1 MFVISVMK
9 NKLLSD
15 LKKTLVAEKIAT
27 PLPVAKAKLAPI
39 QQADANLTDEQ
50 LLAKAMQ
57 GVTPLQLEATAPTHR
72 SKTTDDNT
80 LLRRAAAEGAKDMA
94 QEAISDTVALLNPV
108 ASEAILSFRKIGI
121 QQGLFKKLKDG
132 HLPWRAAVDLH
143 GCTVEQARQ
152 AVLQIIADA
161 QQEGITV
168 IKIVHGKGYSQ
179 GSQGSLLK
187 TCVNGWLQQH
197 RAVLAFHSALAKD
210 GGNGAVLVL
219 LKKQQQNLET
229 KR

>member
-1 MFVISVMK
+1 MK
-9 NKLLSD
+9 NKLLAD
-15 LKKTLVAEKIAT
+15 LKKTLVAEKIADT
-27 PLPVAKAKLAPI
+27 API
-39 QQADANLTDEQ
+39 KPQIKTQVATLEHLSDEQ
-50 LLAKAMQ
+50 LLAQAMK
-57 GVTPLQLEATAPTHR
+57 GVKPLQLEASAPIQTA
-72 SKTTDDNT
+72 KKLDDNT
-80 LLRRAAAEGAKDMA
+80 LLRRAAAEGAKEMA

-108 ASEAILSFRKIGI
+108 SSEAILSFRKIGI

-143 GCTVEQARQ
+143 GCTVEQARE
-152 AVLQIIADA
+152 AVLQIIFDA

-197 RAVLAFHSALAKD
+197 RAVLAFHSATAKD
-210 GGNGAVLVL
+210 GGNGALFVL
-219 LKKQQQNLET
+219 LKKQPPQNSAI

>member
-1 MFVISVMK
+1 MK
-9 NKLLSD
+9 NKLLAD
-15 LKKTLVAEKIAT
+15 LKKTLVAEKIASAI
-27 PLPVAKAKLAPI
+27 PIKPQINKQVAT
-39 QQADANLTDEQ
+39 QEHLTDEQ
-50 LLAKAMQ
+50 LLAQAMK
-57 GVTPLQLEATAPTHR
+57 GVKPLQLEATAPIQTA
-72 SKTTDDNT
+72 KKLDDNT
-80 LLRRAAAEGAKDMA
+80 LLRRAAAEGAKEMV

-108 ASEAILSFRKIGI
+108 SSEAILSFRKIGI

-143 GCTVEQARQ
+143 GCTVEQARE
-152 AVLQIIADA
+152 AVLQIIFDA

-219 LKKQQQNLET
+219 LKKQQTQHSDV

>member
-1 MFVISVMK
+1 MK
-9 NKLLSD
+9 NKLLAD
-15 LKKTLVAEKIAT
+15 LKKTLVAEKIAST
-27 PLPVAKAKLAPI
+27 IPI
-39 QQADANLTDEQ
+39 KPQIKTQGATQEHLSDEQ
-50 LLAKAMQ
+50 LLAQAMK
-57 GVTPLQLEATAPTHR
+57 GVKPLQLEATAPIQTA
-72 SKTTDDNT
+72 KKLDDNT
-80 LLRRAAAEGAKDMA
+80 LLRRAAAEGAKEMT

-108 ASEAILSFRKIGI
+108 SSEAILSFRKTGI

-143 GCTVEQARQ
+143 GCTVEQARE
-152 AVLQIIADA
+152 AVLQIIFDA

-197 RAVLAFHSALAKD
+197 RAVLAFHSATAKD
-210 GGNGAVLVL
+210 GGNGALFVL
-219 LKKQQQNLET
+219 LKKQQSHL
-229 KR
+229 

>member
-1 MFVISVMK
+1 MK
-9 NKLLSD
+9 NKLLAD
-15 LKKTLVAEKIAT
+15 LKKTLVAEKIAST
-27 PLPVAKAKLAPI
+27 IPVKPHIKTQVAT
-39 QQADANLTDEQ
+39 QEHLTDEQ
-50 LLAKAMQ
+50 LLAQAMK
-57 GVTPLQLEATAPTHR
+57 GVKPLQLEATAPIQTA
-72 SKTTDDNT
+72 KKIDDNT
-80 LLRRAAAEGAKDMA
+80 LLRRAAAEGAKEMV

-108 ASEAILSFRKIGI
+108 SSEAILSFRKTGI
-121 QQGLFKKLKDG
+121 QQGLFKKLRDG

-143 GCTVEQARQ
+143 GCTVEQARE
-152 AVLQIIADA
+152 AVLQIIFDA

-219 LKKQQQNLET
+219 LKKQQTQLSDV

>member
-1 MFVISVMK
+1 MK
-9 NKLLSD
+9 NKLLAD
-15 LKKTLVAEKIAT
+15 LKKTLVAEKIADARPIKPQIKT
-27 PLPVAKAKLAPI
+27 QVATHEHLS
-39 QQADANLTDEQ
+39 DEQ
-50 LLAKAMQ
+50 LLAQAMK
-57 GVTPLQLEATAPTHR
+57 GVKPLQLEASAPIQ
-72 SKTTDDNT
+72 TTKKLDDNT
-80 LLRRAAAEGAKDMA
+80 LLRRAAAEGAKEMA

-108 ASEAILSFRKIGI
+108 SSEAILSFRKIGI

-143 GCTVEQARQ
+143 GCTVEQARE
-152 AVLQIIADA
+152 AVLQIIFDA

-197 RAVLAFHSALAKD
+197 RAVLAFHSATAKD
-210 GGNGAVLVL
+210 GGNGALFVL
-219 LKKQQQNLET
+219 LKKQPPQNSAI

>member
-1 MFVISVMK
+1 MK
-9 NKLLSD
+9 NKLLTD
-15 LKKTLVAEKIAT
+15 LKKTLIAEKIAP
-27 PLPVAKAKLAPI
+27 PLPAAKTKLAPTY
-39 QQADANLTDEQ
+39 QADAALTDEQ

-57 GVTPLQLEATAPTHR
+57 GVTPLQLEATAPIHR
-72 SKTTDDNT
+72 TKKLDDNT

-108 ASEAILSFRKIGI
+108 ASEAILSFRKTGI

-143 GCTVEQARQ
+143 GCTVEQARE
-152 AVLQIIADA
+152 AVLQIIFDA

-197 RAVLAFHSALAKD
+197 RAVLAFHSAPAKD

-219 LKKQQQNLET
+219 LKKLAPATERQ
-229 KR
+229 

>member
-1 MFVISVMK
+1 MK
-9 NKLLSD
+9 NKLLAD
-15 LKKTLVAEKIAT
+15 LKKTLVAEKIAST
-27 PLPVAKAKLAPI
+27 IPIKPQIKTQVATQEPLS
-39 QQADANLTDEQ
+39 DEQ
-50 LLAKAMQ
+50 LLAQAMK
-57 GVTPLQLEATAPTHR
+57 GVKPLQLEATAPTQVA
-72 SKTTDDNT
+72 KKLDDNT
-80 LLRRAAAEGAKDMA
+80 LLRRAAAEGAKEMT

-108 ASEAILSFRKIGI
+108 SSEAILSFRKIGI
-121 QQGLFKKLKDG
+121 QQGVFKKLKDG

-143 GCTVEQARQ
+143 GCTVEQARE
-152 AVLQIIADA
+152 AVLQIIFDA

-197 RAVLAFHSALAKD
+197 RAVLAFHSATAKD
-210 GGNGAVLVL
+210 GGNGALFVL
-219 LKKQQQNLET
+219 LKKQQQPQNSEI